1 MQPTLAQVEGWA
13 RHAGEILRQHFRGSL
28 KVRHKS
34 LIDLVTEADGLSED
48 YILGQIRAAFPGDT
62 VFSEEIGQ
70 VAGSSQRVWYVD
82 PLDGTVN
89 YAHGIPLY
97 TVSIACAEAGQL
109 RLGVIYDPS
118 HDECFSAEAGKGAW
132 LNGTQRLQVTNPPDL
147 DHSLLI
153 TGFPYHIRQR
163 PGRIF
168 PLFEYFAMHS
178 QGVRRLGSAA
188 MDLCYV
194 AAGRFDG
201 YWELSIM
208 PHDVAAG
215 ALIAAEAGATV
226 TTAEG
231 GPLPLT
237 PPLSILAA
245 PPHIHQ
251 QMLAG
256 LHSVPDVK

>member
-1 MQPTLAQVEGWA
+1 MQPTLEQVESWA
-13 RHAGEILRQHFRGSL
+13 RQAGEILRQHFRSSL
-28 KVRHKS
+28 KIRHKS
-34 LIDLVTEADGLSED
+34 LIDLVTEADGLSEA
-48 YILGQIRAAFPGDT
+48 YILEQIRAAFPGDT
-62 VFSEEIGQ
+62 IFSEEIGQ
-70 VAGSSQRVWYVD
+70 VAGSSQRIWYVD

-97 TVSIACAEAGQL
+97 TVSIAFAEAGQL
-109 RLGVIYDPS
+109 RLGVVYDPS

-132 LNGTQRLQVTNPPDL
+132 LNGSTPLQVTNPPDL

-153 TGFPYHIRQR
+153 TGFPYHIRQQ

-168 PLFEYFAMHS
+168 PLFEYFALHS

-188 MDLCYV
+188 MDLCYL

-201 YWELSIM
+201 YWEMSIQ

-231 GPLPLT
+231 APLSLT
-237 PPLSILAA
+237 PPLTILAA
-245 PPHIHQ
+245 SPHIHQ
-251 QMLAG
+251 QMLEG
-256 LHSVPDVK
+256 LRSVPDGK